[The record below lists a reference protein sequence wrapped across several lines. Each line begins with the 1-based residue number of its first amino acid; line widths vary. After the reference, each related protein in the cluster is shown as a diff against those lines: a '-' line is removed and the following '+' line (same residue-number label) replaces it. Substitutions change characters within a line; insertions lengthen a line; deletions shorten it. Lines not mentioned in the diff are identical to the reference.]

1 VTSTADTTTPEEI
14 ERLLQAAIEAAKGKQ
29 PGEAR
34 TLLRRV
40 LTADP
45 DNATAWLWMS
55 GVIDD
60 PLRREDCLRR
70 VLDLEPDHAVA
81 RRGLA
86 RAQQDAANCLL
97 IQGIRAAEAGEKVK
111 AHKLFTDVVMRDEQ
125 NMNAW
130 LWLSRVVDNAED
142 REICYENILTQDPD
156 NTIAQD
162 GLELLRQ
169 ARAAAEER
177 PWDDIES
184 DEERE
189 RIAPTLAA
197 DILGDGY
204 REKYTTEVP
213 EPEPDVEPPSAA
225 LWAEYE
231 DPNRCPYCAAPTEP
245 QDKRCPR
252 CSNRLWIKYR
262 PNESRSPLLWILILL
277 QIISTLMLAAVPF
290 VSLFIVTFTADIPD
304 ATQLLPA
311 YTGLPHTLPEAT
323 LQAAHTVFPPILFGL
338 LWIPFLI
345 GLVIIIGLYL
355 RWRIIFYLMLAGA
368 VLGLI
373 SSIGSLAFAGQSLPG
388 LIGGIVG
395 IGLSFANAVLM
406 IKLEQDF
413 RVRQR
418 VRLTLELDRGL
429 DSGMAYL
436 GRGRAYAAN
445 KMWALSAIHFRQAAG
460 LMAASIDG
468 LAGVAQTTAQLG
480 DMGLAQWALE
490 NALERQPDNDRVR
503 VALASLREER
513 E

>member
-1 VTSTADTTTPEEI
+1 VTSMADTTTPDEI
-14 ERLLQAAIEAAKGKQ
+14 EGLLQAAIEAAKGKQ

-55 GVIDD
+55 GVIND
-60 PLRREDCLRR
+60 PLKREDCLRK

-86 RAQQDAANCLL
+86 RAQQNAANYLL
-97 IQGIRAAEAGEKVK
+97 IEGIKAAEAGEKAK
-111 AHKLFTDVVMRDEQ
+111 AHKLFIDVVMRDEQ
-125 NMNAW
+125 NSDAW
-130 LWLSRVVDNAED
+130 LCLSRVVDNAED
-142 REICYENILTQDPD
+142 REICYENILTQDPE
-156 NTIAQD
+156 NAMAQD

-184 DEERE
+184 DEDGE
-189 RIAPTLAA
+189 RIASTLAG
-197 DILGDGY
+197 DILGDEY
-204 REKYTTEVP
+204 RGKYTTEIP
-213 EPEPDVEPPSAA
+213 EPEPDGEPPSAA
-225 LWAEYE
+225 LWAKYE
-231 DPNRCPYCAAPTEP
+231 DPNHCPYCAAPTEP
-245 QDKRCPR
+245 QDKRCPE

-290 VSLFIVTFTADIPD
+290 VTLFIVAFTASIPD

-311 YTGLPHTLPEAT
+311 YIGLPHTLSEAA
-323 LQAAHTVFPPILFGL
+323 LRAAHTLFPPMLFWL
-338 LWIPFLI
+338 LWIPFLM
-345 GLVIIIGLYL
+345 GLVMIIGLYL
-355 RWRIIFYLMLAGA
+355 RWRIVFYLMLAGA

-373 SSIGSLAFAGQSLPG
+373 GSIGSLAFAGQSLPG
-388 LIGGIVG
+388 LIGGVVG
-395 IGLSFANAVLM
+395 VGLSFANAVLM

-413 RVRQR
+413 RVQQR
-418 VRLTLELDRGL
+418 VRLTLALDRGPKT
-429 DSGMAYL
+429 GMDYL
-436 GRGRAYAAN
+436 VRGRAYGAN

-460 LMAASIDG
+460 LMMADIDG
-468 LAGVAQTTAQLG
+468 LAGIAQTTAQLG
-480 DMGLAQWALE
+480 DMDLAQWALE
-490 NALERQPDNDRVR
+490 NALERRPDNDRVR
-503 VALASLREER
+503 TALASLLGER